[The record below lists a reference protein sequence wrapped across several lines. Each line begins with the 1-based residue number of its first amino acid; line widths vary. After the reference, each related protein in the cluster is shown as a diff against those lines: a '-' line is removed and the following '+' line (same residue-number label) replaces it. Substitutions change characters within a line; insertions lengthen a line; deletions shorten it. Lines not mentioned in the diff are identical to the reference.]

1 MSGDC
6 VAAFWVDA
14 NGNYVWF
21 LANVVQ
27 TSYDDSAVLL
37 SYFKKNGQD
46 NEGEIWAPT
55 EVLELLE
62 TDTYQVIGS
71 SSDVSYVCCISK

>member
-1 MSGDC
+1 MWFS
-6 VAAFWVDA
+6 A
-14 NGNYVWF
+14 N
-21 LANVVQ
+21 LVQ

-46 NEGEIWAPT
+46 NEGEIWAPP